1 MRTQQKLNREILK
14 MTSLTREKLLSLKPT
29 PKEVEVEGFGIVF
42 LKPLTELLRSRRLS
56 ELFDEKGKS
65 DKTTQEKR
73 RANMIIDQ
81 VCDKDGNPMFTQAD
95 LKDIL
100 ELDGAKLDELVHS
113 ILDFNTEDEK
123 KDQGESKS

>member
-1 MRTQQKLNREILK
+1 MRTLQKLNREILK

-65 DKTTQEKR
+65 DKTTKR
-73 RANMIIDQ
+73 SVER
-81 VCDKDGNPMFTQAD
+81 T
-95 LKDIL
+95 
-100 ELDGAKLDELVHS
+100 
-113 ILDFNTEDEK
+113 
-123 KDQGESKS
+123 